1 MGHTIKLAA
10 LGAVGFMVLDGVWL
24 GLLMKNFY
32 RNQLAPIVRL
42 ADGGIAP
49 NWPAALV
56 VYVLL
61 GAGVALFVM
70 PRASTASMA
79 AVYGGLFGLVV
90 YGVYD
95 FTNYSTLRQWPFVL
109 TLADV
114 AWGSVAS
121 AVCAAVVRIIVR

>member
-1 MGHTIKLAA
+1 MGHSLTLAA
-10 LGAVGFMVLDGVWL
+10 IGAVTYMVLDGVWL

-32 RNQLAPIVRL
+32 RTQLAPIVRL

-49 NWPAALV
+49 NWPAAFV

-61 GAGVALFVM
+61 GTGIALFVI
-70 PRASTASMA
+70 PRAPTVPLA
-79 AVYGGLFGLVV
+79 AAYGAVFGLVV

-114 AWGSVAS
+114 AWGAVAS
-121 AVCAAVVRIIVR
+121 AACAAVVRSAAR